1 MSSQKNYEKINIDE
15 SCYKTQLT
23 EKFKNR
29 KKWEAPDLK
38 KITSFIPGT
47 IVDIFVKKG
56 QEVKKGEELLIL
68 EAMKMR
74 NRVKAPIDGKIKS
87 IKVKKTQVVPK
98 NFLLIE
104 LK

>member
-1 MSSQKNYEKINIDE
+1 MTQNKNYEKINIDE

-23 EKFKNR
+23 DKFKNR
-29 KKWEAPDLK
+29 KNYEKPDLSK
-38 KITSFIPGT
+38 LNSFIPGT

-56 QEVKKGEELLIL
+56 QEVNKGDDLLIL
-68 EAMKMR
+68 EAMKMK
-74 NRVKAPIDGKIKS
+74 NRIKAPIDGKIKS

-104 LK
+104 FY